1 MGKLTTEVFNESC
14 CDGGATNPN
23 DMSAQ
28 PCGCD
33 PGANYISPHC
43 KLHQIVKM
51 VKTGMAKDADNI
63 DKALFLDS
71 IPEVFGRTVPDQ
83 FYDNLIERNNELA
96 YREAISPIKLGLPTD
111 DQSRKKLP
119 LWSGV
124 LMYFPD
130 ALLAV
135 SEVSRIGN
143 DQHNPGQPLHWER
156 GKSTDQMN
164 TAVRH
169 MVDHGTGK
177 RYDKDGARHL
187 AKAAWRI
194 LAELQLDIENEKGH

>member
-1 MGKLTTEVFNESC
+1 MGKLDDQPFKESC
-14 CDGGATNPN
+14 CDGGATSDGN
-23 DMSAQ
+23 SCQ

-33 PGANYISPHC
+33 VNANWVCAFHKARGISHTEQLTPSDMEFYLDSVEPGA
-43 KLHQIVKM
+43 M
-51 VKTGMAKDADNI
+51 VKIGETLYKH
-63 DKALFLDS
+63 
-71 IPEVFGRTVPDQ
+71 
-83 FYDNLIERNNELA
+83 LIGRNNELA
-96 YREAISPIKLGLPTD
+96 YNEAIDPIKLGLPSD
-111 DQSRKKLP
+111 DKDRKKLP

-164 TAVRH
+164 TAIRH
-169 MVDHGTGK
+169 MVDHGTGN

-187 AKAAWRI
+187 AKAAWRL